1 MLGVGRSRRGEKAT
15 LCIAKVQL
23 ADNRGACS
31 PVLHVAFTPAN
42 EVAKNGRYSLARSLT
57 SKALDRVGE
66 QAESRCAP
74 AAIDCHDCHG
84 SHAYVI
90 VAIQQK
96 NP

>member
-1 MLGVGRSRRGEKAT
+1 MKKTT

-31 PVLHVAFTPAN
+31 PVLHVAFTSAH
-42 EVAKNGRYSLARSLT
+42 EAAHNGHCSLARLLT
-57 SKALDRVGE
+57 AKAHDRVSE
-66 QAESRCAP
+66 QAESRCAL
-74 AAIDCHDCHG
+74 AVIDCHACHG
-84 SHAYVI
+84 SYADVI